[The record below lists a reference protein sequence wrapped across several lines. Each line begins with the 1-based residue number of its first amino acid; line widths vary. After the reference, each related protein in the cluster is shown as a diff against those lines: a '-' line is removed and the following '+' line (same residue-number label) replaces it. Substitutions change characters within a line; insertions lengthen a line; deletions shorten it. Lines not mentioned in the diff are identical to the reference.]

1 MNEIGLFVS
10 TFGGAGLFIFYL
22 INKDKTTNKEQTE
35 AIKGVGRK
43 LDRFGESFDDFSF
56 LLLDLLDNLIPSYG
70 KKRNVQTLKDRITE
84 RQYARDRED
93 QNNND
98 L

>member
-35 AIKGVGRK
+35 AIKSVGKK
-43 LDRFGESFDDFSF
+43 LDRFGEGFDDFSF

-70 KKRNVQTLKDRITE
+70 KKRNVQLLKDKINE
-84 RQYARDRED
+84 RQYARTRESQD
-93 QNNND
+93 ND
-98 L
+98 SL

>member
-22 INKDKTTNKEQTE
+22 INKDKTTAKEQTE
-35 AIKGVGRK
+35 AIKAVGKK
-43 LDRFGESFDDFSF
+43 LDRFGDGFDDFSY
-56 LLLDLLDNLIPSYG
+56 LLLDVLDNLLPNYG
-70 KKRNVQTLKDRITE
+70 KKRNVQALKERITE
-84 RQYARDRED
+84 RQYARNRESQD
-93 QNNND
+93 NTD

>member
-35 AIKGVGRK
+35 AIKAVGKK
-43 LDRFGESFDDFSF
+43 LDRFGEGFDDFSF

-70 KKRNVQTLKDRITE
+70 KKRNVQLLKDKINE
-84 RQYARDRED
+84 RQYARTRESQD
-93 QNNND
+93 NND